1 MSYFLTNEQEDELS
15 FFLDR
20 ENQKICADQ
29 VSSASDLPQEL
40 KDIVQK
46 TIDSGSPIPAFD
58 PAVGYYSI
66 SFTPCDE
73 GNRIY
78 VHHHLSG
85 VNEAISDPLK
95 QKIDA
100 EELAKMQEA
109 KRPKPVTPNVEIVP
123 PTDEEVEVFD
133 NFEMPENI
141 DYTKDMSSTAVVDAF
156 GGPPKEVLDK
166 MNEEERLGIMDNPI
180 D

>member
-20 ENQKICADQ
+20 ENKKICEDQ

-46 TIDSGSPIPAFD
+46 TIDAGSPIPAFD
-58 PAVGYYSI
+58 PAVGYYTV

-78 VHHHLSG
+78 AHHHLSG

-95 QKIDA
+95 QRIDA
-100 EELAKMQEA
+100 EELAKMEEVR
-109 KRPKPVTPNVEIVP
+109 KPKPVTPNVEIVP
-123 PTDEEVEVFD
+123 PEGDEIQLPDDIDFD
-133 NFEMPENI
+133 
-141 DYTKDMSSTAVVDAF
+141 KDMSAVAVADAF
-156 GGPPKEVLDK
+156 GGPPKEILDQMTQDEK
-166 MNEEERLGIMDNPI
+166 LGIIDNSN

>member
-20 ENQKICADQ
+20 ENKKICEDQ

-40 KDIVQK
+40 KEIVQK
-46 TIDSGSPIPAFD
+46 TIDAGSPIPAFD
-58 PAVGYYSI
+58 PAVGYYTV

-78 VHHHLSG
+78 AHHHLSG

-95 QKIDA
+95 QRIDA
-100 EELAKMQEA
+100 EELARMEEA
-109 KRPKPVTPNVEIVP
+109 KKPKPVTPNVEIVP
-123 PTDEEVEVFD
+123 PEGDMDEIQLPD
-133 NFEMPENI
+133 NI
-141 DYTKDMSSTAVVDAF
+141 DFDKDMSAVAVADAF
-156 GGPPKEVLDK
+156 GGPPKEILDQMTEQEK
-166 MNEEERLGIMDNPI
+166 LGIIDNSN

>member
-20 ENQKICADQ
+20 ENKKICEDQ

-40 KDIVQK
+40 KEIVQK
-46 TIDSGSPIPAFD
+46 TIDAGSPIPAFD
-58 PAVGYYSI
+58 PAVGYYTV

-78 VHHHLSG
+78 AHHHLSG
-85 VNEAISDPLK
+85 INEAISDPLK
-95 QKIDA
+95 QRIDA
-100 EELAKMQEA
+100 EELARMEEA
-109 KRPKPVTPNVEIVP
+109 KKPKPVTPNVEIIP
-123 PTDEEVEVFD
+123 PEGDMDEIQLPD
-133 NFEMPENI
+133 NI
-141 DYTKDMSSTAVVDAF
+141 DFDKDMSAVAVADAF
-156 GGPPKEVLDK
+156 GGPPKEILDQMTEQEK
-166 MNEEERLGIMDNPI
+166 LGIIDNSN

>member
-20 ENQKICADQ
+20 ENKKICEDQ

-40 KDIVQK
+40 KEIVQK
-46 TIDSGSPIPAFD
+46 TIDAGSPIPAFD
-58 PAVGYYSI
+58 PAVGYYTV

-78 VHHHLSG
+78 AHHHLSG

-95 QKIDA
+95 QRIDA
-100 EELAKMQEA
+100 EELAKMEEER
-109 KRPKPVTPNVEIVP
+109 KPKPVTPNIEIVP
-123 PTDEEVEVFD
+123 PEGDMDEIQLPD
-133 NFEMPENI
+133 NI
-141 DYTKDMSSTAVVDAF
+141 DFDKDMSAVAVAETF
-156 GGPPKEVLDK
+156 GGPPKEILDQMTEQEK
-166 MNEEERLGIMDNPI
+166 LGIIDNSN

>member
-20 ENQKICADQ
+20 ENKKICEDQ

-46 TIDSGSPIPAFD
+46 TIDAGSPIPAFD
-58 PAVGYYSI
+58 PAVGYYTV

-78 VHHHLSG
+78 AHHHLSG

-95 QKIDA
+95 QRIDA
-100 EELAKMQEA
+100 EELAKMEEER
-109 KRPKPVTPNVEIVP
+109 KPKPVTPNVEIVP
-123 PTDEEVEVFD
+123 PEGDMDEIQLPD
-133 NFEMPENI
+133 NI
-141 DYTKDMSSTAVVDAF
+141 DFDKDMSAVAVAETF
-156 GGPPKEVLDK
+156 GGPPKEILDQMTEQEK
-166 MNEEERLGIMDNPI
+166 LGIIDNSN

>member
-20 ENQKICADQ
+20 ENKKICEDQ

-40 KDIVQK
+40 KEIVQK
-46 TIDSGSPIPAFD
+46 TIDAGSPIPAFD
-58 PAVGYYSI
+58 PAVGYYTV

-78 VHHHLSG
+78 AHHHLSG

-95 QKIDA
+95 QRIDA
-100 EELAKMQEA
+100 EELAKMEEER
-109 KRPKPVTPNVEIVP
+109 KPKPVTPNVEIVP
-123 PTDEEVEVFD
+123 PEGDMDEIQLPD
-133 NFEMPENI
+133 NI
-141 DYTKDMSSTAVVDAF
+141 DFDKDMSAVAVADAF
-156 GGPPKEVLDK
+156 GGPPKEILDQ
-166 MNEEERLGIMDNPI
+166 MTQEEKLGIIDNSN

>member
-20 ENQKICADQ
+20 ENKKICEDQ

-40 KDIVQK
+40 KEIVQK
-46 TIDSGSPIPAFD
+46 TIDAGSPIPAFD
-58 PAVGYYSI
+58 PAVGYYTV

-78 VHHHLSG
+78 AHHHLSG

-95 QKIDA
+95 QRIDA
-100 EELAKMQEA
+100 EELAKMEEA
-109 KRPKPVTPNVEIVP
+109 RKPKPVTPNVEIVP
-123 PTDEEVEVFD
+123 PEEYGDEVQLPD
-133 NFEMPENI
+133 NI
-141 DYTKDMSSTAVVDAF
+141 DFDKDMSAVAVADAF
-156 GGPPKEVLDK
+156 GGPPKEILDQMTQDEK
-166 MNEEERLGIMDNPI
+166 LGIIDNSN

>member
-20 ENQKICADQ
+20 ENKKICADQ

-40 KDIVQK
+40 KEIVQK
-46 TIDSGSPIPAFD
+46 TIDAGSPIPAFD
-58 PAVGYYSI
+58 PAVGYYTV

-78 VHHHLSG
+78 AHHHLSG
-85 VNEAISDPLK
+85 VNEAIYDPLK
-95 QKIDA
+95 QRIDA
-100 EELAKMQEA
+100 EELEKMKEA

-123 PTDEEVEVFD
+123 PEGDIEEIQLPD
-133 NFEMPENI
+133 NI
-141 DYTKDMSSTAVVDAF
+141 DFDKDMSAVAVADAF
-156 GGPPKEVLDK
+156 GGPPRDILDQMSEQEK
-166 MNEEERLGIMDNPI
+166 FGIIDNSN

>member
-58 PAVGYYSI
+58 PAVGYYTV

-78 VHHHLSG
+78 AHHHLSG

-95 QKIDA
+95 QRIDA
-100 EELAKMQEA
+100 EELAKMEEER
-109 KRPKPVTPNVEIVP
+109 KPKPVTPNIEIVP
-123 PTDEEVEVFD
+123 PEGDMDEIQLPD
-133 NFEMPENI
+133 NI
-141 DYTKDMSSTAVVDAF
+141 DFDKDMSAVAVAETF
-156 GGPPKEVLDK
+156 GGPPKEILDQMTEQEK
-166 MNEEERLGIMDNPI
+166 LGIIDNSN

>member
-20 ENQKICADQ
+20 ENKKICEDQ

-40 KDIVQK
+40 KEIVQK
-46 TIDSGSPIPAFD
+46 TIDAGSPIPAFD
-58 PAVGYYSI
+58 PAVGYYTV

-78 VHHHLSG
+78 AHHHLSG

-95 QKIDA
+95 QRIDA
-100 EELAKMQEA
+100 EELAKMEEA
-109 KRPKPVTPNVEIVP
+109 RKPKPVTPNVEIVP
-123 PTDEEVEVFD
+123 PEGDMDEIQLPD
-133 NFEMPENI
+133 NI
-141 DYTKDMSSTAVVDAF
+141 DFDKDMSAVAVADAF
-156 GGPPKEVLDK
+156 GGPPKEILDQMSEQEK
-166 MNEEERLGIMDNPI
+166 FGIIDNSN

>member
-20 ENQKICADQ
+20 ENKKICEDQ

-40 KDIVQK
+40 KNIVQK
-46 TIDSGSPIPAFD
+46 TMDAGSPIPAFD
-58 PAVGYYSI
+58 PAVGYYTV

-78 VHHHLSG
+78 AHHHLSG
-85 VNEAISDPLK
+85 INEAISDPLK
-95 QKIDA
+95 QRIDA
-100 EELAKMQEA
+100 EELAKMEEER
-109 KRPKPVTPNVEIVP
+109 KPKPVTPNVEIVP
-123 PTDEEVEVFD
+123 PEGDMDEE
-133 NFEMPENI
+133 FEIPDNI
-141 DYTKDMSSTAVVDAF
+141 DFDQDMSAAAVVDAF
-156 GGPPKEVLDK
+156 GGPPKEVLDQMTEQEK
-166 MNEEERLGIMDNPI
+166 LGIIDNSN

>member
-20 ENQKICADQ
+20 ENKKICEDQ

-46 TIDSGSPIPAFD
+46 TMDAGSPIPAFD
-58 PAVGYYSI
+58 PAVGYYTV

-78 VHHHLSG
+78 AHHHLSG

-95 QKIDA
+95 QRIDA
-100 EELAKMQEA
+100 EELAKMEEA
-109 KRPKPVTPNVEIVP
+109 KKPKPVTPNVEIVP
-123 PTDEEVEVFD
+123 PEGDMEEIQLPD
-133 NFEMPENI
+133 NI
-141 DYTKDMSSTAVVDAF
+141 DFDQDMSAVAVADAF
-156 GGPPKEVLDK
+156 GGPPKEILDQ
-166 MNEEERLGIMDNPI
+166 MTQEEKLGIIDNSN

>member
-20 ENQKICADQ
+20 ENTKICEDQ

-46 TIDSGSPIPAFD
+46 TIDAGSPIPAFD
-58 PAVGYYSI
+58 PAVGYYTV

-78 VHHHLSG
+78 AHHHLSG

-95 QKIDA
+95 QRIDA
-100 EELAKMQEA
+100 EELAKMEEA
-109 KRPKPVTPNVEIVP
+109 RKPKPVTPNVEIVP
-123 PTDEEVEVFD
+123 PEEYGDEVQLPD
-133 NFEMPENI
+133 NI
-141 DYTKDMSSTAVVDAF
+141 DFDKDMSAVAVADAF
-156 GGPPKEVLDK
+156 GGPPKEILDQMTQDEK
-166 MNEEERLGIMDNPI
+166 LGIIDNSN

>member
-20 ENQKICADQ
+20 ENKKICEDQ

-40 KDIVQK
+40 KNIVQK
-46 TIDSGSPIPAFD
+46 TMDAGSPIPAFD
-58 PAVGYYSI
+58 PAVGYYTV

-78 VHHHLSG
+78 AHHHLSG
-85 VNEAISDPLK
+85 INEAISDPLK
-95 QKIDA
+95 QRIDA
-100 EELAKMQEA
+100 EELAKMEEER
-109 KRPKPVTPNVEIVP
+109 KPKPVTPNIEIVP
-123 PTDEEVEVFD
+123 PEGDMDEIQLPD
-133 NFEMPENI
+133 NI
-141 DYTKDMSSTAVVDAF
+141 DFDKDMSAVAVADTF
-156 GGPPKEVLDK
+156 GGPPKEILDQMTQDEK
-166 MNEEERLGIMDNPI
+166 LGIIDNSN

>member
-20 ENQKICADQ
+20 ENKKICEDQ

-46 TIDSGSPIPAFD
+46 TMDAGSPIPAFD
-58 PAVGYYSI
+58 PAVGYYTV

-78 VHHHLSG
+78 AHHHLSG

-95 QKIDA
+95 QRIDA
-100 EELAKMQEA
+100 EELAKMEED
-109 KRPKPVTPNVEIVP
+109 KKPKPVTPNVEIVP
-123 PTDEEVEVFD
+123 PEGDEIQLPDDIDFD
-133 NFEMPENI
+133 Q
-141 DYTKDMSSTAVVDAF
+141 DMSAVAVADAF
-156 GGPPKEVLDK
+156 GGPPKEILDQMTQDEK
-166 MNEEERLGIMDNPI
+166 LGIIDNSN

>member
-20 ENQKICADQ
+20 ENKKICEDQ

-46 TIDSGSPIPAFD
+46 TMDAGSPIPAFD
-58 PAVGYYSI
+58 PAVGYYTV

-78 VHHHLSG
+78 AHHHLSG

-95 QKIDA
+95 QRIDA
-100 EELAKMQEA
+100 EELAKMEEER
-109 KRPKPVTPNVEIVP
+109 KPKPVTPNIEIVP
-123 PTDEEVEVFD
+123 PEGDMDEIQLPD
-133 NFEMPENI
+133 NI
-141 DYTKDMSSTAVVDAF
+141 DFDKDMSAVAVADAF
-156 GGPPKEVLDK
+156 GGPPKEILDQMTEQEK
-166 MNEEERLGIMDNPI
+166 LGIIDNSN

>member
-20 ENQKICADQ
+20 ENKKICEDQ

-40 KDIVQK
+40 KEIVQK
-46 TIDSGSPIPAFD
+46 TIDAGSPIPAFD
-58 PAVGYYSI
+58 PAVGYYTV

-78 VHHHLSG
+78 AHHHLSG

-95 QKIDA
+95 QRIDA
-100 EELAKMQEA
+100 EELAKMEEA

-123 PTDEEVEVFD
+123 PEEYGDEVQLPDDIDFD
-133 NFEMPENI
+133 
-141 DYTKDMSSTAVVDAF
+141 KDMSAVAVADAF
-156 GGPPKEVLDK
+156 GGPPKEILDQMTQDEK
-166 MNEEERLGIMDNPI
+166 LGIIDNSN

>member
-20 ENQKICADQ
+20 ENKKICEDQ

-46 TIDSGSPIPAFD
+46 TMDAGSPIPAFD
-58 PAVGYYSI
+58 PAVGYYTV

-78 VHHHLSG
+78 AHHHLSG

-95 QKIDA
+95 QRIDI
-100 EELAKMQEA
+100 EELAKMEEA

-123 PTDEEVEVFD
+123 PEGDMDEVNLPD
-133 NFEMPENI
+133 NI
-141 DYTKDMSSTAVVDAF
+141 DFDKDMSAVAVADAF
-156 GGPPKEVLDK
+156 GGPPKEILDQMTQDEK
-166 MNEEERLGIMDNPI
+166 LGIIDNSN

>member
-20 ENQKICADQ
+20 ENKKICEDQ

-40 KDIVQK
+40 KEIVQK
-46 TIDSGSPIPAFD
+46 TIDAGSPIPAFD
-58 PAVGYYSI
+58 PAVGYYTV

-78 VHHHLSG
+78 AHHHLSG

-95 QKIDA
+95 QRIDA

-109 KRPKPVTPNVEIVP
+109 KKPRPVTPNVEIVP
-123 PTDEEVEVFD
+123 PEGDMEEIQLPD
-133 NFEMPENI
+133 NI
-141 DYTKDMSSTAVVDAF
+141 DFDKDMSAVAVADAF
-156 GGPPKEVLDK
+156 GGPPKEILDQMSEQEK
-166 MNEEERLGIMDNPI
+166 FGIIDNSN

>member
-20 ENQKICADQ
+20 ENKKICEDQ

-40 KDIVQK
+40 KEIVQK
-46 TIDSGSPIPAFD
+46 TIDAGSPIPAFD
-58 PAVGYYSI
+58 PAVGYYTV

-78 VHHHLSG
+78 AHHHLSG

-95 QKIDA
+95 QRIDA
-100 EELAKMQEA
+100 EELARMEEA
-109 KRPKPVTPNVEIVP
+109 KKPKPVTPNVEIVP
-123 PTDEEVEVFD
+123 PEGDEIQLPDDIDFD
-133 NFEMPENI
+133 Q
-141 DYTKDMSSTAVVDAF
+141 DMSAVAVADAF
-156 GGPPKEVLDK
+156 GGPPKEILDQ
-166 MNEEERLGIMDNPI
+166 MTEEEKLGIIDNSN

>member
-20 ENQKICADQ
+20 ENKKICEDQ

-40 KDIVQK
+40 KEIVQK
-46 TIDSGSPIPAFD
+46 TIDAGSPIPAFD
-58 PAVGYYSI
+58 PAVGYYTV

-78 VHHHLSG
+78 AHHHLSG

-95 QKIDA
+95 QRIDA
-100 EELAKMQEA
+100 EELAKMEESR
-109 KRPKPVTPNVEIVP
+109 KPKPVTPNIEIVP
-123 PTDEEVEVFD
+123 PEGDMDEVQLPD
-133 NFEMPENI
+133 NI
-141 DYTKDMSSTAVVDAF
+141 DFDKDMSAVAVADAF
-156 GGPPKEVLDK
+156 GGPPKEILDQMTQDEK
-166 MNEEERLGIMDNPI
+166 LGIIDNSN

>member
-20 ENQKICADQ
+20 ENKKICEDQ

-40 KDIVQK
+40 KEIVQK
-46 TIDSGSPIPAFD
+46 TIESGSPIPAFD
-58 PAVGYYSI
+58 PAVGYYTV

-78 VHHHLSG
+78 AHHHLSG

-95 QKIDA
+95 QRIDA
-100 EELAKMQEA
+100 EELAKMEEEI
-109 KRPKPVTPNVEIVP
+109 KPKPVTPNVEIVP
-123 PTDEEVEVFD
+123 PEEDIEEIQLPD
-133 NFEMPENI
+133 NI
-141 DYTKDMSSTAVVDAF
+141 DFDKDMSAVAVADAF
-156 GGPPKEVLDK
+156 GGPPKEILDQMTQDEK
-166 MNEEERLGIMDNPI
+166 LGIIDNSN

>member
-20 ENQKICADQ
+20 ENKKICEDQ

-40 KDIVQK
+40 KEIVQK
-46 TIDSGSPIPAFD
+46 TIDAGSPIPAFD
-58 PAVGYYSI
+58 PAVGYYTV

-78 VHHHLSG
+78 AHHHLSG

-100 EELAKMQEA
+100 EELAKMEEA
-109 KRPKPVTPNVEIVP
+109 RKPKPVTPNVEIVP
-123 PTDEEVEVFD
+123 PEGDMDEIQLPD
-133 NFEMPENI
+133 NI
-141 DYTKDMSSTAVVDAF
+141 DFDKDMSAVAVADAF
-156 GGPPKEVLDK
+156 GGPPREILDQMTEQEK
-166 MNEEERLGIMDNPI
+166 LGIIDNSN

>member
-20 ENQKICADQ
+20 ENKKICADQ

-40 KDIVQK
+40 KEIVQK
-46 TIDSGSPIPAFD
+46 TIDAGSPIPAFD
-58 PAVGYYSI
+58 PAVGYYTV

-78 VHHHLSG
+78 AHHHLSG
-85 VNEAISDPLK
+85 VNEAIYDPLK
-95 QKIDA
+95 QRIDA
-100 EELAKMQEA
+100 EELEKMKEA

-123 PTDEEVEVFD
+123 PEGDIEEIQLPDNINFD
-133 NFEMPENI
+133 
-141 DYTKDMSSTAVVDAF
+141 KDMSAVAVADAF
-156 GGPPKEVLDK
+156 GGPPRDILDQMSEQEK
-166 MNEEERLGIMDNPI
+166 FGIIDNSN

>member
-15 FFLDR
+15 LFLDR
-20 ENQKICADQ
+20 ENKKICEDQ

-40 KDIVQK
+40 KEIVQK
-46 TIDSGSPIPAFD
+46 TIDAGSPIPAFD
-58 PAVGYYSI
+58 PAVGYYTV

-78 VHHHLSG
+78 AHHHLSG

-95 QKIDA
+95 QRIDA

-109 KRPKPVTPNVEIVP
+109 KRPTPVTPNVEIVP
-123 PTDEEVEVFD
+123 PEGDMDEVQLPD
-133 NFEMPENI
+133 NI
-141 DYTKDMSSTAVVDAF
+141 DFNQDMSAVAVADAF
-156 GGPPKEVLDK
+156 GGPPKEILDQMTETEK
-166 MNEEERLGIMDNPI
+166 LGIIDNSN

>member
-20 ENQKICADQ
+20 ENKKICEDQ

-40 KDIVQK
+40 KEIVQK
-46 TIDSGSPIPAFD
+46 TIDAGSPIPAFD
-58 PAVGYYSI
+58 PAVGYYTV

-78 VHHHLSG
+78 AHHHLSG
-85 VNEAISDPLK
+85 VNEAIYDPLK
-95 QKIDA
+95 QRIDA
-100 EELAKMQEA
+100 EELAKMEEA
-109 KRPKPVTPNVEIVP
+109 RKPKPVTPNVEIVP
-123 PTDEEVEVFD
+123 PEGDMDEIQLPD
-133 NFEMPENI
+133 NI
-141 DYTKDMSSTAVVDAF
+141 DFDKDMSAVAVADAF
-156 GGPPKEVLDK
+156 GGPPKDILDQ
-166 MNEEERLGIMDNPI
+166 MTQEEKLGIIDNSN

>member
-20 ENQKICADQ
+20 ENKKICEDQ

-40 KDIVQK
+40 KEIVQK
-46 TIDSGSPIPAFD
+46 TIDAGSPIPAFD
-58 PAVGYYSI
+58 PAVGYYTV

-78 VHHHLSG
+78 AHHHLSG

-100 EELAKMQEA
+100 EELAKMEEA

-123 PTDEEVEVFD
+123 PEEYGDEVQLPDDIDFD
-133 NFEMPENI
+133 
-141 DYTKDMSSTAVVDAF
+141 KDMSAVAVADAF
-156 GGPPKEVLDK
+156 GGPPKEILDQMSEQEK
-166 MNEEERLGIMDNPI
+166 FGIIDNSN

>member
-20 ENQKICADQ
+20 ENKKICEDQ

-40 KDIVQK
+40 KEIVQK
-46 TIDSGSPIPAFD
+46 TIDAGSPIPAFD
-58 PAVGYYSI
+58 PAVGYYTV

-78 VHHHLSG
+78 AHHHLSG

-95 QKIDA
+95 QRIDA
-100 EELAKMQEA
+100 EELAKMEEA
-109 KRPKPVTPNVEIVP
+109 KKPKPVTPNVEIVP
-123 PTDEEVEVFD
+123 PEGDEIQLPDDIDFD
-133 NFEMPENI
+133 Q
-141 DYTKDMSSTAVVDAF
+141 DMSAVAVADAF
-156 GGPPKEVLDK
+156 GGPPKEILDQ
-166 MNEEERLGIMDNPI
+166 MTQEEKLGIIDNSN

>member
-20 ENQKICADQ
+20 ENKKICEDQ

-40 KDIVQK
+40 KEIVQK
-46 TIDSGSPIPAFD
+46 TIDAGSPIPAFD
-58 PAVGYYSI
+58 PAVGYYTV

-78 VHHHLSG
+78 AHHHLSG

-95 QKIDA
+95 QRIDA
-100 EELAKMQEA
+100 EELAKMEEA
-109 KRPKPVTPNVEIVP
+109 RKPKPVTPNVEIVP
-123 PTDEEVEVFD
+123 PEGDMDEIQLPD
-133 NFEMPENI
+133 NI
-141 DYTKDMSSTAVVDAF
+141 DFDKDMSAVAVADAF
-156 GGPPKEVLDK
+156 GGPPREILDQMTEQEK
-166 MNEEERLGIMDNPI
+166 LGIIDNSN

>member
-20 ENQKICADQ
+20 ENKKICEDQ

-46 TIDSGSPIPAFD
+46 TMDAGSPIPAFD
-58 PAVGYYSI
+58 PAVGYYTV

-78 VHHHLSG
+78 AHHHLSG
-85 VNEAISDPLK
+85 INEAIHDPLK
-95 QKIDA
+95 QRIDA
-100 EELAKMQEA
+100 EQLAKMEED
-109 KRPKPVTPNVEIVP
+109 KKPKPVTPNVEIVP
-123 PTDEEVEVFD
+123 PEGDMEEINLPD
-133 NFEMPENI
+133 NI
-141 DYTKDMSSTAVVDAF
+141 DFSQDMSAAAVVDAF
-156 GGPPKEVLDK
+156 GGPPKEILDQMTQDEK
-166 MNEEERLGIMDNPI
+166 LGIIDNSN

>member
-20 ENQKICADQ
+20 ENKKICEDQ

-40 KDIVQK
+40 KEIVQK
-46 TIDSGSPIPAFD
+46 TIDAGSPIPAFD
-58 PAVGYYSI
+58 PAVGYYTV

-78 VHHHLSG
+78 AHHHLSG

-95 QKIDA
+95 QRIDA
-100 EELAKMQEA
+100 EELAKMEEA
-109 KRPKPVTPNVEIVP
+109 RKPKPVTPNVEIVP
-123 PTDEEVEVFD
+123 PEGDMDEIQLPD
-133 NFEMPENI
+133 NI
-141 DYTKDMSSTAVVDAF
+141 DFDKDMSAVAVADAF
-156 GGPPKEVLDK
+156 GGPPKEILDQMTEQEK
-166 MNEEERLGIMDNPI
+166 LGIIDNSN

>member
-20 ENQKICADQ
+20 ENKKICEDQ

-40 KDIVQK
+40 KEIVQK
-46 TIDSGSPIPAFD
+46 TIDAGSPIPAFD
-58 PAVGYYSI
+58 PAVGYYTV

-78 VHHHLSG
+78 AHHHLSG

-100 EELAKMQEA
+100 EELAKMEEA

-123 PTDEEVEVFD
+123 PEEYGDEVQLPDDIDFD
-133 NFEMPENI
+133 
-141 DYTKDMSSTAVVDAF
+141 KDMSAVAVADAF
-156 GGPPKEVLDK
+156 GGPPKEILDQMSEQEK
-166 MNEEERLGIMDNPI
+166 FGNIDNSN

>member
-20 ENQKICADQ
+20 ENKKICEDQ

-46 TIDSGSPIPAFD
+46 TMDAGSPIPAFD
-58 PAVGYYSI
+58 PAVGYYTV

-78 VHHHLSG
+78 AHHHLSG

-95 QKIDA
+95 QRIDA
-100 EELAKMQEA
+100 EELAKMEEA

-123 PTDEEVEVFD
+123 PEGDMEEIQLPD
-133 NFEMPENI
+133 NI
-141 DYTKDMSSTAVVDAF
+141 DFDQDMSAVAVADAF
-156 GGPPKEVLDK
+156 GGPPKEILDQ
-166 MNEEERLGIMDNPI
+166 MTQEEKLGIIDNSN

>member
-20 ENQKICADQ
+20 ENKKICEDQ

-40 KDIVQK
+40 KEIVQK
-46 TIDSGSPIPAFD
+46 TIDAGSPIPAFD
-58 PAVGYYSI
+58 PAVGYYTV

-78 VHHHLSG
+78 AHHHLSG

-95 QKIDA
+95 QRIDA
-100 EELAKMQEA
+100 EELAKMEEA
-109 KRPKPVTPNVEIVP
+109 KKPKPVTPNVEIVP
-123 PTDEEVEVFD
+123 PEGDEIQLPDDIDFD
-133 NFEMPENI
+133 Q
-141 DYTKDMSSTAVVDAF
+141 DMSAVAVADAF
-156 GGPPKEVLDK
+156 GGPPKEILDQMTQDEK
-166 MNEEERLGIMDNPI
+166 LGIIDNSN

>member
-20 ENQKICADQ
+20 ENKKICEDQ

-46 TIDSGSPIPAFD
+46 TIDAGSPIPAFD
-58 PAVGYYSI
+58 PAVGYYTV

-78 VHHHLSG
+78 AHHHLSG

-95 QKIDA
+95 QRIDA
-100 EELAKMQEA
+100 EELAKMEEA
-109 KRPKPVTPNVEIVP
+109 RKPKPVTPNIEIVP
-123 PTDEEVEVFD
+123 PEEYGDEVQLPD
-133 NFEMPENI
+133 NI
-141 DYTKDMSSTAVVDAF
+141 DFDKDMSAVAVADAF
-156 GGPPKEVLDK
+156 GGPPKEILDQMTEQEK
-166 MNEEERLGIMDNPI
+166 LGIIDNSN

>member
-20 ENQKICADQ
+20 ENKKICEDQ

-46 TIDSGSPIPAFD
+46 TIDAGSPIPAFD
-58 PAVGYYSI
+58 PAVGYYTV

-78 VHHHLSG
+78 AHHHLSG
-85 VNEAISDPLK
+85 VNEAILDPLK
-95 QKIDA
+95 QRIDA
-100 EELAKMQEA
+100 EELAKMEEER
-109 KRPKPVTPNVEIVP
+109 KPKPVTPNVEIVP
-123 PTDEEVEVFD
+123 PEGDEE
-133 NFEMPENI
+133 FELADNI
-141 DYTKDMSSTAVVDAF
+141 DFDKDMSAVAAADAF
-156 GGPPKEVLDK
+156 GGPPREILDR
-166 MNEEERLGIMDNPI
+166 MTDEEKLGIIDNSN

>member
-20 ENQKICADQ
+20 ENKKICEDQ

-46 TIDSGSPIPAFD
+46 TMDAGSPIPAFD
-58 PAVGYYSI
+58 PAVGYYTV

-78 VHHHLSG
+78 AHHHLSG
-85 VNEAISDPLK
+85 INEAISDPLK
-95 QKIDA
+95 QRIDA
-100 EELAKMQEA
+100 EELAKMEEER
-109 KRPKPVTPNVEIVP
+109 KPKPVTPNIEIVP
-123 PTDEEVEVFD
+123 PEGDMDEIQLPD
-133 NFEMPENI
+133 NI
-141 DYTKDMSSTAVVDAF
+141 DFDKDMSAVAVAETF
-156 GGPPKEVLDK
+156 GGPPKEILDQMTEQEK
-166 MNEEERLGIMDNPI
+166 LGIIDNSN

>member
-20 ENQKICADQ
+20 ENKKICEDQ

-46 TIDSGSPIPAFD
+46 TIDAGSPIPAFD
-58 PAVGYYSI
+58 PAVGYYTV

-78 VHHHLSG
+78 AHHHLSG

-95 QKIDA
+95 QRIDA
-100 EELAKMQEA
+100 EELAKMEEA
-109 KRPKPVTPNVEIVP
+109 RKPKPVTPNVEIVP
-123 PTDEEVEVFD
+123 PEEYGDEVQLPD
-133 NFEMPENI
+133 NI
-141 DYTKDMSSTAVVDAF
+141 DFDKDMSAVAVADAF
-156 GGPPKEVLDK
+156 GGPPKEILDQMTQDEK
-166 MNEEERLGIMDNPI
+166 LGIIDNSN

>member
-20 ENQKICADQ
+20 ENTKICEDQ

-46 TIDSGSPIPAFD
+46 TIDAGSPIPAFD
-58 PAVGYYSI
+58 PAVGYYTV

-78 VHHHLSG
+78 AHHHLSG

-95 QKIDA
+95 QRIDA
-100 EELAKMQEA
+100 EELAKMEEA
-109 KRPKPVTPNVEIVP
+109 RKPKPVTPNVEIVP
-123 PTDEEVEVFD
+123 PEEYGDEVQLPNDIDFD
-133 NFEMPENI
+133 
-141 DYTKDMSSTAVVDAF
+141 KDMSAVAVADAF
-156 GGPPKEVLDK
+156 GGPPKEILDQ
-166 MNEEERLGIMDNPI
+166 MTDEEKLGIIDNSN

>member
-20 ENQKICADQ
+20 ENKKICEDQ

-40 KDIVQK
+40 KEIVQK
-46 TIDSGSPIPAFD
+46 TIDAGSPIPAFD
-58 PAVGYYSI
+58 PAVGYYTV

-78 VHHHLSG
+78 AHHHLSG

-95 QKIDA
+95 QRIDA
-100 EELAKMQEA
+100 EELAKMEEER
-109 KRPKPVTPNVEIVP
+109 KPKPVTPNVEIVP
-123 PTDEEVEVFD
+123 PEGDMDEVQLPD
-133 NFEMPENI
+133 NI
-141 DYTKDMSSTAVVDAF
+141 DFDKDMSAVAVADAF
-156 GGPPKEVLDK
+156 GGPPKEILDQMTEQEK
-166 MNEEERLGIMDNPI
+166 LGIIDNSN